1 MFPKETK
8 VLILYNKL
16 MDYRIPICN
25 LLAQKCDLTFA
36 YCQGKDSDG
45 CDFKK
50 IRLKDPKI
58 IGPFTFQRENIYK
71 LCKDYDV
78 VIALGN
84 IKWPKYTTLAFRRRK
99 FKFAVWSLGVSAGYD
114 KGYDVHTKWDWLR
127 DIFYKAGDAC
137 IFYTDYVV
145 RKNLKRGFNPD
156 MMFVANNT
164 VKVLDLKP
172 GIKKDSILF
181 IGTLYRQKGLQVLLD
196 AYKTANSATPDLPVL
211 NIVGGG
217 DEYESIKQWI
227 DSNGLGDRIKLH
239 GAIYDK
245 ETKREFFQR
254 AYACI
259 SPKQAGLSVLE
270 SLGYGVPFI
279 TRKDAI
285 TGGEIFN
292 ITDGET
298 GFLLNEDSEF
308 TDKLIDISENP
319 EKYIEMGE
327 KGRNYYMTERTPEIM
342 AKGLSDAIDYM
353 VNK

>member
-25 LLAQKCDLTFA
+25 LLAKKCDLTFA

-50 IRLKDPKI
+50 IRLQDPRI
-58 IGPFTFQRENIYK
+58 IGPFTIQRENIYK
-71 LCKDYDV
+71 ICKDYDV

-84 IKWPKYTTLAFRRRK
+84 IKWPKYATLAFRPRK
-99 FKFAVWSLGVSAGYD
+99 FKFAVWSLGVSASYD
-114 KGYDVHTKWDWLR
+114 KGYDIHSGWDWLR
-127 DIFYKAGDAC
+127 DIFYKACDAC

-145 RKNLKRGFNPD
+145 RKNLKRGFKPEK
-156 MMFVANNT
+156 MFVANNT
-164 VKVLDLKP
+164 VKVLDLKE
-172 GIKKDSILF
+172 GVEKNSLLF

-196 AYKTANSATPDLPVL
+196 AYKKAYGQTDKLPEL
-211 NIVGGG
+211 NIIGGG
-217 DEYESIKQWI
+217 DEFETIRNWI
-227 DSNGLGDRIKLH
+227 IQNNLDGKIKLH

-245 ETKREFFQR
+245 AKKREFFQQ
-254 AYACI
+254 AYACL

-292 ITDGET
+292 ITNGET
-298 GFLLNEDSEF
+298 GFLLDDDSEF
-308 TDKLIDISENP
+308 VDKLIDISKNP
-319 EKYIEMGE
+319 DKYIEMGQ
-327 KGRNYYMTERTPEIM
+327 KGRAYYLANRTPEIM
-342 AKGLSDAIDYM
+342 ERGLSDAIDYM
-353 VNK
+353 VNN